1 MTKGLTS
8 SRRATRL
15 SSRGPLPHH
24 LHLRHRACSPSSRPF
39 SRPVAPPQYA
49 PPAQPQPA
57 YGQPQPQPGYPPA
70 QPPGPQPAYGQPP
83 PQQPPAK
90 KGKGGII
97 ALVIA
102 LVMLC
107 GLVSC
112 GVLGYS
118 LFKSSASDTAAIQQ
132 AETHLDAAV
141 TSVEVATASL
151 ESLNQGS
158 PSTTEINAI
167 VVKTDSQ
174 LKTARDEIASARAI
188 AEQWKDSQGKTD
200 YLAAL
205 AASTETLDAL
215 QDLVAYVDTASG
227 MLGKA
232 TQAGK
237 ATAAGNSALNAAVQ
251 AGNKSK
257 YSTMRNKAQSAQ
269 ANYVKAALLFREA
282 HKLDKSAGLDKAAKY
297 ADLRKKQADV
307 VVRMAAAGQ
316 ARRYSAYNAD
326 IKKMNSYSKAAEKVG
341 TPAIAKDENWAEKR
355 LADLEKVITEASEKA
370 DSLRKQALTEL
381 GYTK

>member
-1 MTKGLTS
+1 MFPEQPP
-8 SRRATRL
+8 AQ
-15 SSRGPLPHH
+15 PP
-24 LHLRHRACSPSSRPF
+24 AQQ
-39 SRPVAPPQYA
+39 PVAPPQ
-49 PPAQPQPA
+49 PA
-57 YGQPQPQPGYPPA
+57 YSQPQPGYPTA
-70 QPPGPQPAYGQPP
+70 QPPGTQSPYGQAP

-90 KGKGGII
+90 KGKGGMI
-97 ALVIA
+97 ALIVAIV
-102 LVMLC
+102 VMC
-107 GLVSC
+107 GLISC

-118 LFKSSASDTAAIQQ
+118 LFQSGASDTASIQQ

-141 TSVEVATASL
+141 TAVEVATAQL
-151 ESLNQGS
+151 DSLNQGS
-158 PSTTEINAI
+158 PSTADINAI

-174 LKTARDEIASARAI
+174 LQTARDEIASARAI

-200 YLAAL
+200 SLASL
-205 AASTETLDAL
+205 AASTATLDAL

-237 ATAAGNSALNAAVQ
+237 ATAAGNAALNAAVQ
-251 AGNKSK
+251 AGNKSR

-269 ANYVKAALLFREA
+269 TNYVKAALLFREA
-282 HKLDKSAGLDKAAKY
+282 HKLDTSAGLDKAAKY

-307 VVRMAAAGQ
+307 VVRMAAEGQ

-341 TPAIAKDENWAEKR
+341 TPAIVEDESWAQKR
-355 LADLEKVITEASEKA
+355 LAELEKVITEASEKA